1 MLLNE
6 SIPGRNDPCHCGSG
20 KKYKK
25 CCLAKDEE
33 ARQSAKTELAATT
46 GFESTKEDKASREKP
61 DPHIEALNARLRDF
75 DAADY
80 EGKFNIFIRTLD
92 DSELMDGEMAYE
104 MLHDLFRYTI
114 EHEERHRFD
123 ALVRGLRER
132 LPDTYAAEASFFL
145 RWLISNALVEDRSA
159 DVAGLFLELASLA
172 GKDIDIFNRAE
183 EMIAY
188 HGQLP
193 VLVDSMRLAWPAV
206 ISSSNIVSWGIDEF
220 CNRAI
225 SYELLNYA
233 DQTPDP
239 SVQSGRLL
247 ERLEFYSEID
257 PKQASAYLAHL
268 TKQCVKP
275 WTMDDFVLSP
285 PRRSRDEEDE
295 EDEMGVIT
303 TNGDQPNGE
312 LNLYHLTIEFL
323 GYLRRIEGMP
333 YTKGELGRREIH
345 RFILDRHDGKLE
357 YRESMLQSA
366 QRDIERR
373 KGRRLPPKRKYG
385 RYENILVP
393 DRDRLDRFLA
403 GLLDMMNQLYH
414 RTSALFEIIP
424 AWLRFIELHGLI
436 DAETRIQTL
445 GDLIPLAENLRR
457 IFSQYTD
464 DPGPCQAMDGWRKAA
479 GI

>member
-1 MLLNE
+1 MLIKE
-6 SIPGRNDPCHCGSG
+6 PIPGRNDPCHCGSG

-33 ARQSAKTELAATT
+33 ARQAAKAELEATT
-46 GFESTKEDKASREKP
+46 GFESTKEDNTSRKET
-61 DPHIEALNARLRDF
+61 DPHIEAFNARLIDF
-75 DAADY
+75 ETADY

-92 DSELMDGEMAYE
+92 DSELMDGEMAFE

-114 EHEERHRFD
+114 EHGERHRFD

-132 LPDTYAAEASFFL
+132 LPETYAAEASFFL
-145 RWLISNALVEDRSA
+145 SWLITNALVEDRSA
-159 DVAGLFLELASLA
+159 DVACLFLELASLA

-188 HGQLP
+188 YGQLP
-193 VLVDSMRLAWPAV
+193 VLVDSMRLALPAV
-206 ISSSNIVSWGIDEF
+206 KSSSDVVPWGIDEF

-225 SYELLNYA
+225 SYELLHFA

-239 SVQSGRLL
+239 SVQSERLL
-247 ERLEFYSEID
+247 EQLEFYSVID
-257 PKQASAYLAHL
+257 PKQVAEYFAHL
-268 TKQCVKP
+268 SNQHPKL
-275 WTMDDFVLSP
+275 WTMDDFVISP
-285 PRRSRDEEDE
+285 PHRNREEE
-295 EDEMGVIT
+295 AEMRAIAQNV
-303 TNGDQPNGE
+303 DQPNGE

-323 GYLRRIEGMP
+323 GYLRRVEGMP
-333 YTKGELGRREIH
+333 YTKGELGRRELH

-366 QRDIERR
+366 QREKDRR
-373 KGRRLPPKRKYG
+373 KGRRLPSNRKYG

-424 AWLRFIELHGLI
+424 AWLRFIEMHGLI
-436 DAETRIQTL
+436 DAEARMQTL
-445 GDLIPLAENLRR
+445 GDLIPVAERLGK

-464 DPGPCQAMDGWRKAA
+464 DPGPCQAIDGWRRTAD
-479 GI
+479 I